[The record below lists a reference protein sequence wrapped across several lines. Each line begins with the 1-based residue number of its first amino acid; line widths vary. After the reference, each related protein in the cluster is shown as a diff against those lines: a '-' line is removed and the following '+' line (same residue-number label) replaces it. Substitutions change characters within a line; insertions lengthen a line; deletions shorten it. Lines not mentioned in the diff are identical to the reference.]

1 MGGGYKKYDTVK
13 VNGRNRIRFVKANS
27 KSKNPILYIK
37 SDNEYITY
45 KSFLRKR
52 KIRGGAI
59 KEKDV
64 TNSTHVE
71 MRKLLYGKKNL
82 EITIKIKDD
91 DATEHKINAGLIK
104 YVMDSSW
111 SENDVLKD
119 VVYNLEIIPADI
131 NNNISSIILTYEEEG
146 EKDETGNPTSF
157 KSRFTSV
164 VNNCWNKINCTSIKE
179 DDVRTP
185 L

>member
-1 MGGGYKKYDTVK
+1 
-13 VNGRNRIRFVKANS
+13 
-27 KSKNPILYIK
+27 
-37 SDNEYITY
+37 
-45 KSFLRKR
+45 LRKR

-59 KEKDV
+59 KEIDVTNNIYDV

-82 EITIKIKDD
+82 EITIKFN

-119 VVYNLEIIPADI
+119 VVYRLEIIPADI
-131 NNNISSIILTYEEEG
+131 TNNISSIILTYEEEG

-185 L
+185 SNR